1 MNSKF
6 IMIIC
11 AAILGIIGVILIFL
25 PKESEVYLNMGNS
38 KAIVFQILG
47 ALYFG
52 FAIIN
57 WTAKGNLTGGIF
69 NRPIVIGNFTHFFI
83 GSLILIKFTIVHTSQ
98 IVLILIMIAYL
109 ALAVTFGYLLFMHP
123 GLEEKVVTKNN
134 LS

>member
-38 KAIVFQILG
+38 KTIVFQILG

-52 FAIIN
+52 FAIRI
-57 WTAKGNLTGGIF
+57 TLLSSSME
-69 NRPIVIGNFTHFFI
+69 I
-83 GSLILIKFTIVHTSQ
+83 GSV
-98 IVLILIMIAYL
+98 
-109 ALAVTFGYLLFMHP
+109 
-123 GLEEKVVTKNN
+123 
-134 LS
+134 

>member
-38 KAIVFQILG
+38 KTIVFQILG